1 MQYSSVLTLVA
12 LSVDRCLATY
22 PRLAHLRRIA
32 VGVGVCAAVW
42 AASLLGAGTPYA
54 AFSGVVAAGRRR
66 RSCRVRWPWSG
77 RVAAQRAWTY
87 GHLLV
92 GVVVPLALIA
102 AANALL
108 VRRLRSLA
116 GYSTS
121 LRRTPAAADAAAAD
135 RRRSTHQ
142 NAADESWS
150 ARRQRASHS
159 MARLVLAIVVI
170 FVVCQLPYHI
180 IEVLRVVS
188 SCCMPTF
195 ALIIVSI
202 PSPPHSFIPGL
213 KPSCSANH
221 SHRSL
226 PFLLRD

>member
-22 PRLAHLRRIA
+22 PSLAHLRRIA

-121 LRRTPAAADAAAAD
+121 LRRTPAAADP
-135 RRRSTHQ
+135 RRSTRQ

-180 IEVLRVVS
+180 IEVLRLPAALPHHRGTSSASCPTTSSRYCVS
-188 SCCMPTF
+188 CRRAACQHSHLLLLVFHRPLT
-195 ALIIVSI
+195 
-202 PSPPHSFIPGL
+202 HSFQV
-213 KPSCSANH
+213 
-221 SHRSL
+221 
-226 PFLLRD
+226 